1 MKAFK
6 NHKFFEKKKQEC
18 RICPLKMIKSGA
30 LYLIYIVYFIFII
43 FNLENMTPTCISKK
57 SGICK
62 STVYNFIKKLKETGQ
77 LEAYPRTGRPPV
89 STKRE
94 DNMLFR

>member
-1 MKAFK
+1 MPFK
-6 NHKFFEKKKQEC
+6 NDKK
-18 RICPLKMIKSGA
+18 RS
-30 LYLIYIVYFIFII
+30 II
-43 FNLENMTPTCISKK
+43 TSNLENMTPTCISKK

-94 DNMLFR
+94 DNMLFRLVKKYPTMSLNQFMLSFFMQGKEQ